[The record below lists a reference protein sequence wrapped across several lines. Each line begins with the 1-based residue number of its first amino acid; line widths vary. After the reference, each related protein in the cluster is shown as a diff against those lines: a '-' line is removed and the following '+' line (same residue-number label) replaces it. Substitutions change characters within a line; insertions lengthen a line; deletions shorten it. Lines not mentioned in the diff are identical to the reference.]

1 MTSTATSTGSINGTA
16 FTGRGNEKLEKRSD
30 GFFHRRVDVGEVTL
44 HVAEARPANVG
55 AGEVPKDVPLVV
67 FLHGFPEFWW
77 SWRDQLT
84 ALGAAGYWAVAPDM
98 RGYNESDKPDGIGK
112 YEIESLAGDI
122 AGLIRA
128 LGREKAIVVGHDWGA
143 VVAWAFAME
152 HPHLLDRLG
161 ILNVP
166 HPLVM
171 LKNLRSSPM
180 QMLKSWYI
188 FFFQLPVLPEKL
200 VSRKDFAFART
211 TFRVDGFDKET
222 IEHYIDA
229 LRVPK
234 ALTSAINYY
243 RASIRRA
250 AKGRVP
256 EIREIKQK
264 VLVIWGDKDR
274 YLRREMAEPPKKL
287 VPNARVVHLPNAT
300 HWVQNDATEEVNRL
314 LLEFIREDAR

>member
-1 MTSTATSTGSINGTA
+1 MTTTTSGSINGTT
-16 FTGRGNEKLEKRSD
+16 FSGRAAPKPEKRSD

-44 HVAEARPANVG
+44 HVAEARPASVG
-55 AGEVPKDVPLVV
+55 AGEVAKDVPLVV

-84 ALGAAGYWAVAPDM
+84 ALAAEGYWAVAPDL
-98 RGYNESDKPDGIGK
+98 RGYNESDKPDGVGS
-112 YEIESLAGDI
+112 YELETLAGDV

-143 VVAWAFAME
+143 VVAWGFAMQ
-152 HPHLLDRLG
+152 HPELLERLA

-171 LKNLRSSPM
+171 LKNLRKSPA

-188 FFFQLPVLPEKL
+188 FFFQLPRIPEMF
-200 VSRKDFAFART
+200 VARKDFAFARK

-250 AKGRVP
+250 AKGQVP
-256 EIREIKQK
+256 DIKTIDQK

-274 YLRREMAEPPKKL
+274 YLGKEMAEPPSKL

-300 HWVQNDATEEVNRL
+300 HWVQNDAKEDVNRL

>member
-1 MTSTATSTGSINGTA
+1 
-16 FTGRGNEKLEKRSD
+16 
-30 GFFHRRVDVGEVTL
+30 
-44 HVAEARPANVG
+44 
-55 AGEVPKDVPLVV
+55 VPKDVPLIV

-84 ALGAAGYWAVAPDM
+84 AFAGAGFWAVAPDL
-98 RGYNESDKPDGIGK
+98 RGYNESDKPEGVGA
-112 YEIESLAGDI
+112 YEIETLARDV
-122 AGLIRA
+122 ADLIRA
-128 LGREKAIVVGHDWGA
+128 LGREKAVVVGHDWGA
-143 VVAWAFAME
+143 VVAWAFAMY
-152 HPHLLDRLG
+152 HPELLDRLA

-171 LKNLRSSPM
+171 LKNLRSSPK
-180 QMLKSWYI
+180 QLLKSWYI
-188 FFFQLPVLPEKL
+188 FFFQLPRIPEKF
-200 VSRKDFAFART
+200 VARRDFEFART
-211 TFRVDGFDKET
+211 TFRIDGFDNET

-229 LRVPK
+229 LRVPN

-256 EIREIKQK
+256 EMRDIQQE

-274 YLRREMAEPPKKL
+274 YLGKELAEPPKDM

-300 HWVQNDATEEVNRL
+300 HWVQNDATQEVNRL
-314 LLEFIREDAR
+314 LLDFVREDAR